1 MVKPGLTE
9 SMPITAPVSLKVTGL
24 PGGTGNPYS
33 RGKIR
38 FTTKFR
44 RLDGMQVDVLPN
56 ILFKIAGVESFIC
69 RRN

>member
-9 SMPITAPVSLKVTGL
+9 SMPKKAPVSLKVTGL

-38 FTTKFR
+38 FTVKST
-44 RLDGMQVDVLPN
+44 RLDGVGVDVLPD
-56 ILFKIAGVESFIC
+56 ILFKMAGV
-69 RRN
+69 